1 MVMLE
6 ERSRTG
12 VPERTDVE
20 TVHQTTASPT
30 SSELERNTALVVE
43 ADREARRSL
52 LPVVTRYLVNLLE
65 IEAMPLG

>member
-20 TVHQTTASPT
+20 TIHQTTASPT

-52 LPVVTRYLVNLLE
+52 LPVVIRYLVNLLE